1 MASPF
6 FTLQTIFALC
16 ADTHE
21 SWPSKESRAN
31 SKLSDEMF
39 SRIRLIK
46 VSDQLQ
52 AGVRARQT
60 G

>member
-6 FTLQTIFALC
+6 FTLQTIFALR

-39 SRIRLIK
+39 SRIHLIK